1 MRNSPRR
8 CCPVSARH
16 KDTAVKREWFV
27 LHVKP
32 RTEKKVESFLR
43 IYGYFSYLPLWT
55 KVTKIQRRKVVA
67 ELPLFPGYVFTRLL
81 PDERMKM
88 LKTNLLVRTI
98 PVGEPRV
105 MIHQLR
111 QVARMLRGK
120 RPVKVVNP
128 FKAGDFVRVLH
139 GPFRGVEGYIK
150 REGAQ
155 ASLVMNV
162 EILGQAVETSFSPED
177 LEKA

>member
-1 MRNSPRR
+1 M
-8 CCPVSARH
+8 
-16 KDTAVKREWFV
+16 KREWFV

-43 IYGYFSYLPLWT
+43 TYGYFRYLPCWT
-55 KVTKIQRRKVVA
+55 KVTRVQRRKVVT

-88 LKTNLLVRTI
+88 LKTNLIVRAISVT
-98 PVGEPRV
+98 EPRTMV
-105 MIHQLR
+105 HQLR
-111 QVARMLRGK
+111 QVARALRGK
-120 RPVKVVNP
+120 RPVKVVHS
-128 FKAGDFVRVLH
+128 FKAGDYVRVTH

-162 EILGQAVETSFSPED
+162 EILGQAVETMISPED
-177 LEKA
+177 VEKA

>member
-1 MRNSPRR
+1 M
-8 CCPVSARH
+8 
-16 KDTAVKREWFV
+16 KRDWFV

-43 IYGYFSYLPLWT
+43 IYGCFGYLPCQT
-55 KVTKIQRRKVVA
+55 KTYKLQRRKVVR

-81 PDERMKM
+81 PEERLKM
-88 LKTNLLVRTI
+88 LKTNLLVKAM
-98 PVGEPRV
+98 PVPAPRLMV
-105 MIHQLR
+105 HQLR

-120 RPVKVVNP
+120 RPLKVVNP
-128 FKAGDFVRVLH
+128 FKTGDFVRVRH

-162 EILGQAVETSFSPED
+162 EILGQAVETSFSPDD